1 MPNKATTRKS
11 MAMQVC
17 LRHLQRLAIAVA
29 VVSLAGVAT
38 ADDDEGK
45 VATFAGKD
53 DSYIAIDHDKLCVD
67 DATLEV
73 WVHPTSVQGWRVSDS
88 PQRQTNCAGSSECYH
103 AVLTFTHWHSHLH
116 AHAHAYRIYIYIY
129 MHMHMHIAFTFTF
142 TCTCTC
148 ILLCTCT

>member
-103 AVLTFTHWHSHLH
+103 AVLTFTHSLI
-116 AHAHAYRIYIYIY
+116 RIHIY
-129 MHMHMHIAFTFTF
+129 MHMHMHIAFTF

-148 ILLCTCT
+148 ILLCTCTYTWIGNPKR